1 MPCIPVFW
9 GNDDSQLS
17 VATTIT
23 SHSEVCS
30 NSEPFVSHI
39 SFNSILAMMGLFSE
53 PLSSLK
59 LYNDA
64 RYHSIDNTDDDKE
77 VPRNEPNNK
86 RFHLY
91 AFAAGLSAAAVF
103 AILVFGVTH
112 LLQPR
117 SRTFQ
122 EIEDDEWNHCGRS
135 SKIAMAKGCVM
146 EPLFY
151 GWMPSK
157 CVFPELTD
165 QFPVFEDRHWYSD
178 ANMTQLIAPKDLYV
192 GKHKL
197 IWTQR

>member
-1 MPCIPVFW
+1 M
-9 GNDDSQLS
+9 LS
-17 VATTIT
+17 Y
-23 SHSEVCS
+23 SSL
-30 NSEPFVSHI
+30 I
-39 SFNSILAMMGLFSE
+39 SLFNSILVVMRLFSE
-53 PLSSLK
+53 ALSSVK
-59 LYNDA
+59 LSNDTK
-64 RYHSIDNTDDDKE
+64 YQSIDDTDDNKK
-77 VPRNEPNNK
+77 VPRNKPRNTQS
-86 RFHLY
+86 HLY
-91 AFAAGLSAAAVF
+91 SFAAGLSAAAVLVS
-103 AILVFGVTH
+103 LVFGVTH

-117 SRTFQ
+117 PRTFQ

-178 ANMTQLIAPKDLYV
+178 ANMTQLVAPKDLYE